1 MTGSNVRATPD
12 VAYNAALNGG
22 VLVVQLPSI
31 FLVGGTSA
39 GSPQWAGIFALA
51 NEARAGA
58 GKGPIGP
65 ANPALYAIYG
75 NPSKYATD
83 FHDITTGNNTLAGAP
98 VQGFSAKAGYDFAT
112 GIGTPNASSLIADL
126 VARP

>member
-1 MTGSNVRATPD
+1 VTGLDVRATPD

-22 VLVVQLPSI
+22 VLVVQLPFI

-51 NEARAGA
+51 NEARANL

-65 ANPALYAIYG
+65 ANPALYQIYG
-75 NPSKYATD
+75 NSSKYAAD
-83 FHDITTGNNTLAGAP
+83 FHDITVGDNTLDGAP
-98 VQGFSAKAGYDFAT
+98 VPGYSATTGYDLAT
-112 GIGTPNASSLIADL
+112 GIGTPDAAKLIADL
-126 VARP
+126 AAQP